1 MTVEKSRRSEATG
14 TENTGHL
21 DGRLAPTQNSASSP
35 VSSKFRILLDANGG
49 AHSGTTHKQPTPR
62 LTRQPIRDLS
72 AIAKQ
77 MSERD
82 WAILRSVAEHRFLTV
97 RHIQTLHFGDLTP
110 GSGRRKA
117 QRALAKLR
125 RLRVLDS
132 LTQRVG
138 GLSAGSD
145 GKVHYVDDVGQRL
158 LRRESGAI
166 ARRRFHAPTERFLD
180 HQLSIADAHV
190 ALVEADRQGQLELL
204 KCEIEPAA
212 WRDYVGMGGTRLT
225 LKPDLYAETACPPGS
240 EYVDAAFIEIDKG
253 TESIPTLIRKCHE
266 YEAYWRLGIEQER
279 NGGFPLVVWSI
290 TAETPS
296 KADKRR
302 DALRRAIDKNRK
314 LRPELFRI
322 IAPIQLIATLQKG
335 AEV

>member
-14 TENTGHL
+14 AEDSGHL
-21 DGRLAPTQNSASSP
+21 DGRLARIQNSASSP
-35 VSSKFRILLDANGG
+35 VSPKFRVLLDANDG
-49 AHSGTTHKQPTPR
+49 AHSGTTHPQPTR
-62 LTRQPIRDLS
+62 RHTRQPIRDLS

-145 GKVHYVDDVGQRL
+145 GLVHFVDDIGQRL
-158 LRRESGAI
+158 LRRESGTV

-180 HQLSIADAHV
+180 HQLGIADAHV
-190 ALVEADRQGQLELL
+190 ALVEANRQGQLELL

-212 WRDYVGMGGTRLT
+212 WRDYVGMGGARLT
-225 LKPDLYAETACPPGS
+225 LKPDLYAETASPPGN
-240 EYVDAAFIEIDKG
+240 EYVDAAFIEVDKG

-266 YEAYWRLGIEQER
+266 YEAYWRQGIEQER

-302 DALRRAIDKNRK
+302 GALRRAIEKDRK

-322 IAPIQLIATLQKG
+322 IAPIQLISTLQKG
-335 AEV
+335 VEA